1 MVKTS
6 PSKAEGVG
14 SIPGQGAKIS
24 HGLGPKTQNIK
35 KKKESQ
41 PIINIAINSIKT
53 IKMVHMK
60 ERKKEVGFPDKRMD
74 QEGTNL
80 SDKNVP
86 GLRTSR

>member
-35 KKKESQ
+35 KKKSQ
-41 PIINIAINSIKT
+41 PRSNIAINSIKT
-53 IKMVHMK
+53 LKMVHMK